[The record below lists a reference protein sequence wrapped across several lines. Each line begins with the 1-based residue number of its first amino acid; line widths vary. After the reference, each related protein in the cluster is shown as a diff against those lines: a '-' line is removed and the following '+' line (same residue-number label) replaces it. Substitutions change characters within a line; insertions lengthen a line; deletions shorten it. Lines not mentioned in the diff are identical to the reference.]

1 MPPSSETPAPDAD
14 GQNIVLENAMELDSM
29 ITQLSRSARRSI
41 LVRSPRLEFPAF
53 NSEAYADEI
62 RRLIAAD
69 TSSQIRF
76 LVGQPELFLRMNTR
90 LVALC
95 RQFST
100 FVKARAIPAE
110 YLEPAE
116 MFVVVDDLACIHQ
129 PRSDVMRGIANQNA
143 PGRARSLTRL
153 FNEIWERS
161 TPPSGLFT
169 LGLGR

>member
-1 MPPSSETPAPDAD
+1 MPPSSETPAPDGGD
-14 GQNIVLENAMELDSM
+14 QNIVLENALELNGM

-53 NSEAYADEI
+53 NSETFADQI
-62 RRLIAAD
+62 RRLIALD
-69 TSSQIRF
+69 SNSQVRF

-90 LVALC
+90 LIALC

-116 MFVVVDDLACIHQ
+116 MFVVVDDIACLHQ
-129 PRSDVMRGIANQNA
+129 PRSDVMRGIANQNT

-161 TPPSGLFT
+161 TPPSELFT